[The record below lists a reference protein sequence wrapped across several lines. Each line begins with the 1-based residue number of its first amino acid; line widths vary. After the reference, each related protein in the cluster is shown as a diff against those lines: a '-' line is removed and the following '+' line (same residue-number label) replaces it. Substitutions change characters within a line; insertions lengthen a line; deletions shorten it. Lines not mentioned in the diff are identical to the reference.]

1 MRGVEGTIAITVPA
15 AIDSQSAERF
25 IQDFLAAARDDS
37 SRVILLTGG
46 DGVFSRGMEPS
57 SSDAADLRDHLH
69 RFAEGLLAIRYAQKP
84 VLSIVDGIAIGGG
97 IGLAAAAD
105 IVIASDRST
114 FGLPEALFGF
124 IPAVIL
130 PLLLE
135 RMRPKDCRIWMLTA
149 NSRPACDAL
158 AAGIV
163 DFVCP
168 QEELDAVTAR
178 IVRQLVRI
186 DKNTVPSLKRL
197 TSRRDLES
205 AMRDGVQTTA
215 AMLSNPT
222 VSSAF
227 HRFFAEG
234 TAPWER

>member
-15 AIDSQSAERF
+15 AIDSESAERF

-46 DGVFSRGMEPS
+46 DGVFSRGMQPS

-97 IGLAAAAD
+97 VGLAAAAD

-158 AAGIV
+158 TAGIV

-186 DKNTVPSLKRL
+186 DKNTVPPLKRL

-215 AMLSNPT
+215 TMLSNPT
-222 VSSAF
+222 VSNAF
-227 HRFFAEG
+227 HRFFVEG